1 MPRKTVTVKERTKK
15 LMAKRIKI
23 EYDGVKYTL
32 EYSRKTV
39 QAMEEAGFRIDEMD
53 SMPMTMLPKLFSG
66 AFLMH
71 HSRVKRELV
80 DEIFDAQKGKTKL
93 LHALTELYLEPFK
106 AMFGEDGEDEDED
119 EGNFGWV
126 ME

>member
-1 MPRKTVTVKERTKK
+1 
-15 LMAKRIKI
+15 MAKRIKI

-53 SMPMTMLPKLFSG
+53 SMPMTMIPKLLSG

-71 HSRVKRELV
+71 HSRVKQELV

-93 LHALTELYLEPFK
+93 LHALSELYLEPFK
-106 AMFGEDGEDEDED
+106 AMFGEDGEDEDKDEDED

>member
-1 MPRKTVTVKERTKK
+1 
-15 LMAKRIKI
+15 MAKRIKI

-71 HSRVKRELV
+71 HSRVKQELV
-80 DEIFDAQKGKTKL
+80 DEIFDAQKGKVKL
-93 LHALTELYLEPFK
+93 LHALTELYSEPFK
-106 AMFGEDGEDEDED
+106 AMFGEDGEDGEDED
-119 EGNFGWV
+119 EGNFDWV

>member
-1 MPRKTVTVKERTKK
+1 
-15 LMAKRIKI
+15 MAKRIKI

-39 QAMEEAGFRIDEMD
+39 QVMEEAGFRIDEMD

-71 HSRVKRELV
+71 HSRVKQDLV
-80 DEIFDAQKGKTKL
+80 DEIFDAQKGKVKL
-93 LHALTELYLEPFK
+93 LHALTELYSEPFK

-119 EGNFGWV
+119 EGNFDWV